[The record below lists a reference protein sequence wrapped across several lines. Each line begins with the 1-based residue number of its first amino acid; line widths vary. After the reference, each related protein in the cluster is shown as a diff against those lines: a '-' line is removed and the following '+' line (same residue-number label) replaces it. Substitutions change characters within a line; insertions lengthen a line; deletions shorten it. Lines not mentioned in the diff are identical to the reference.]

1 MRVNSYSTAN
11 PALRREYPMNS
22 AIERLLRL
30 SVKDAMARDV
40 VVIAAHATMSDAAE
54 TLFKSSIS
62 GAPVVDEQGHCVGI
76 LSAAD
81 FVQRE
86 ASREEETEH
95 ELTQDSPSRP
105 YQVCA
110 VADDLVSAH
119 MTAAV
124 QSIAED
130 VSLIDAGRVMCAG
143 HVHRLP
149 VLDEAGHVVGMVSSL
164 DLVAATIHAI
174 EE

>member
-1 MRVNSYSTAN
+1 MSPSSTAN
-11 PALRREYPMNS
+11 PAARKEESMNS

-30 SVKDAMARDV
+30 SVKDAMAKEV
-40 VVIAAHATMSDAAE
+40 VVIAAHATMGDAAE
-54 TLFKSSIS
+54 TLSNSDIS

-76 LSAAD
+76 ISAAD

-86 ASREEETEH
+86 TSREEESEH
-95 ELTQDSPSRP
+95 ELTQESPARP
-105 YQVCA
+105 YRVRV
-110 VADDLVSAH
+110 VADDLVSTH
-119 MTAAV
+119 MTGAV
-124 QSIAED
+124 QSIDAD
-130 VSLIDAGRVMCAG
+130 ASLTDAGRVMCAG

-164 DLVAATIHAI
+164 DLVAATIQAI